1 MAADPEVREL
11 LSETKDIIAEELNVK
26 DILVQD
32 SDASLVD
39 LSAKANFKALGPK
52 LGPKMKMA
60 AAAIAKL
67 TAEQIAGLE
76 KGASLDLDLGDGT
89 SIALTAAD
97 LSIKRAEKPGVTV
110 ATENGIT
117 LALDTELTHE
127 LILEGIAREFV
138 SKVQNMRKEA
148 GLEVSDRITLTY
160 QAQDPIVEEAV
171 KAFADYISNETL
183 ATSIV
188 IGENAS
194 ALKVED
200 EDLNGHATKIA
211 LAK

>member
-1 MAADPEVREL
+1 
-11 LSETKDIIAEELNVK
+11 
-26 DILVQD
+26 
-32 SDASLVD
+32 
-39 LSAKANFKALGPK
+39 
-52 LGPKMKMA
+52 
-60 AAAIAKL
+60 
-67 TAEQIAGLE
+67 
-76 KGASLDLDLGDGT
+76 
-89 SIALTAAD
+89 
-97 LSIKRAEKPGVTV
+97 
-110 ATENGIT
+110 
-117 LALDTELTHE
+117 
-127 LILEGIAREFV
+127 
-138 SKVQNMRKEA
+138 MRKEA